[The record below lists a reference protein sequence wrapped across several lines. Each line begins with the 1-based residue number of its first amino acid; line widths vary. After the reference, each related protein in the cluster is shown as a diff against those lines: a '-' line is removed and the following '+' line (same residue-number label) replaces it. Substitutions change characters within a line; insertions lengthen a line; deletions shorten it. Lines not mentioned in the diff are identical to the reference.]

1 MERGAE
7 MKESSLVDEGLLKQ
21 RLAELGTLSSW
32 APDILSGLER
42 FIRTA
47 SDYDLFRVNP
57 IRYAFANSLSEAE
70 AIELFVHAAKVGLF
84 EMQWLLICAYC
95 PQVAGS
101 FRELDQVHPRF
112 QCEFCNALN
121 DVALDDYIQVTFTI
135 SGAVRDIAFHH
146 PEMLSVEDY
155 YLRFHFSKDFKPPHG
170 MTHEQLVAALSRG
183 FADIE
188 ADEQRSFE
196 FDVTAGR
203 FEVLDLSHK
212 LLLVFFAKGESA
224 EPQRTQVRLESG
236 RFIVPDRPT
245 GPREM
250 TLGDGR
256 FAFRQTADLIPGKH
270 TIQIENRTSN
280 RGRFWFLQYPSQFV
294 PHLVEYEPVLT
305 GRQLLLTPCF
315 GELYKTQL
323 VDERESLA
331 ISDITYLFTDLK
343 DSTPLYESVGDVN
356 AYFLVRQHFDILNKI
371 IRERSGTIVKTIGDA
386 VMAGFERPQ
395 DAVLASM
402 EMIEELSRFN
412 QTSSRP
418 LGLKVGVHR
427 GRAIAVRLNDRIDYF
442 GQDVNIAARVQG
454 LARVNEVCVTEAVM
468 EAPGVSDIVKGRSAS
483 RGYENLKGIGQKME
497 IHRIDIFRSDAEST
511 AAISAVGLVP
521 KT

>member
-1 MERGAE
+1 
-7 MKESSLVDEGLLKQ
+7 
-21 RLAELGTLSSW
+21 
-32 APDILSGLER
+32 
-42 FIRTA
+42 
-47 SDYDLFRVNP
+47 
-57 IRYAFANSLSEAE
+57 
-70 AIELFVHAAKVGLF
+70 
-84 EMQWLLICAYC
+84 
-95 PQVAGS
+95 
-101 FRELDQVHPRF
+101 
-112 QCEFCNALN
+112 
-121 DVALDDYIQVTFTI
+121 
-135 SGAVRDIAFHH
+135 
-146 PEMLSVEDY
+146 
-155 YLRFHFSKDFKPPHG
+155 
-170 MTHEQLVAALSRG
+170 
-183 FADIE
+183 
-188 ADEQRSFE
+188 
-196 FDVTAGR
+196 VTAGR

-497 IHRIDIFRSDAEST
+497 IHRIEIFRSDAEST
-511 AAISAVGLVP
+511 TAISAVGLVP
-521 KT
+521 ET

>member
-1 MERGAE
+1 
-7 MKESSLVDEGLLKQ
+7 MKELSPVNDSLLRQ
-21 RLAELGTLSSW
+21 RLTELDSIASW
-32 APDILSGLER
+32 EPHILSGLER

-47 SDYDLFRVNP
+47 GDYDLFRVNP
-57 IRYAFANSLSEAE
+57 VQYATATGLSEVE
-70 AIELFVHAAKVGLF
+70 GIELFVHAAKVGLF
-84 EMQWLLICAYC
+84 EMQWLLTCAYC

-121 DVALDDYIQVTFTI
+121 DVTLDDYIQVTFTV
-135 SGAVRDIAFHH
+135 SNAVRDIVFRH

-155 YLRFHFSKDFKPPHG
+155 YLRYNFSKGFKPPHG

-188 ADEQRSFE
+188 ADQQRSFE

-212 LLLVFFAKGESA
+212 LLLVFFANGEPA
-224 EPQRTQVRLESG
+224 EPQGTQVRLESG
-236 RFIVPDRPT
+236 RFTVPDRPT

-250 TLGDGR
+250 VLGDGR
-256 FAFRQTADLIPGKH
+256 FAFRQTADLSPGKH
-270 TIQIENRTSN
+270 IIQIENRTSD
-280 RGRFWFLQYPSQFV
+280 RGRFWFLQYPYQFE
-294 PHLVEYEPVLT
+294 PHLVEYEPFLS
-305 GRQLLLTPCF
+305 GRRLLLTPCF

-331 ISDITYLFTDLK
+331 VSDITYLFTDLK

-371 IRERSGTIVKTIGDA
+371 IRERSGIMVKTIGDA

-395 DAVLASM
+395 DAVLASI
-402 EMIEELSRFN
+402 EMVEELSRFN
-412 QTSSRP
+412 QTASRP

-454 LARVNEVCVTEAVM
+454 LAGVNEVCLTEAVM
-468 EAPGVSDIVKGRSAS
+468 EAPGVSDIVKGRPAS
-483 RGYENLKGIGQKME
+483 RDYENLKGIGQKME
-497 IHRIDIFRSDAEST
+497 IYRIE
-511 AAISAVGLVP
+511 ISPA
-521 KT
+521 

>member
-1 MERGAE
+1 
-7 MKESSLVDEGLLKQ
+7 MKGSSLVNEILLRQ
-21 RLAELGTLSSW
+21 RLTELGSIASW
-32 APDILSGLER
+32 APHILSGLER

-47 SDYDLFRVNP
+47 GDYDLFRVNP
-57 IRYAFANSLSEAE
+57 IQYATANGLSEAE
-70 AIELFVHAAKVGLF
+70 GIELFVHAAKVGLF

-121 DVALDDYIQVTFTI
+121 DVALDDYIQVTFTVSSAI
-135 SGAVRDIAFHH
+135 RDIVFRH

-155 YLRFHFSKDFKPPHG
+155 YLRYNFSKDFKAPHG

-188 ADEQRSFE
+188 ADQQRSFE

-212 LLLVFFAKGESA
+212 LLLVFFANGEPA
-224 EPQRTQVRLESG
+224 EPQGTQVRLESG

-245 GPREM
+245 GPKDAV
-250 TLGDGR
+250 LGDGR
-256 FAFRQTADLIPGKH
+256 FAFRQTADVSPGRH
-270 TIQIENRTSN
+270 IIQIENRTSD
-280 RGRFWFLQYPSQFV
+280 RGRFWFLQYPSQFE
-294 PHLVEYEPVLT
+294 PHLVEYEPFLS
-305 GRQLLLTPCF
+305 GRRLLLTPCF

-331 ISDITYLFTDLK
+331 VSDITYLFTDLK

-386 VMAGFERPQ
+386 VMAGFERPK
-395 DAVLASM
+395 DAVLACI

-412 QTSSRP
+412 QTASRP

-454 LARVNEVCVTEAVM
+454 LAGVNEVCLTEAVM
-468 EAPGVSDIVKGRSAS
+468 EAPGVSDIVKGRPAS
-483 RGYENLKGIGQKME
+483 RDYENLKGIGQKME
-497 IHRIDIFRSDAEST
+497 IHRIEICPTQR
-511 AAISAVGLVP
+511 
-521 KT
+521 